1 MKFLFVAVC
10 MAAALAANPDL
21 DQEWQM
27 WKDKNQKKYEP
38 EEEDYRRFVW
48 EYNYKVVTEHNNR
61 YALGH
66 TSYTMAMNQFADM
79 VRSSNGHRTNRSGIV

>member
-1 MKFLFVAVC
+1 MKFLIVAVC

-79 VRSSNGHRTNRSGIV
+79 VRSSET